1 MQLITKKHDLLLS
14 ALPRRI
20 DASSS
25 QHRQKRRHNLALA
38 FVDAAEESKLLGVIT
53 ICECSFWGL
62 PWEHPIDVSMCDW
75 WEGKVDTQTLNLFF
89 FVCQYFP
96 P

>member
-1 MQLITKKHDLLLS
+1 MIKWKQYLQLITKKHDLLLSAS

-62 PWEHPIDVSMCDW
+62 PWEHPIDVSMCD
-75 WEGKVDTQTLNLFF
+75 
-89 FVCQYFP
+89 
-96 P
+96 